1 MKKLTVLVSLKS
13 FFKTLNAKD
22 KISFYFFLTRNK
34 ERQTSVRELKKRFK
48 CGAEQIRRVK
58 KSIEEKKPLS
68 IPGEKPVKPVR
79 DDRVLVNLA
88 DSMTRENG
96 ALSDSDLAN
105 ILGASR
111 ASINRIRHDA
121 QFTYKPLRHGPLLN
135 PRQIEKRLA
144 FCPTHQDDDWSET
157 IFTDE
162 SRFATSPD
170 CPVMWGGG

>member
-105 ILGASR
+105 ILGVSR
-111 ASINRIRHDA
+111 ATINRIRHDKD
-121 QFTYKPLRHGPLLN
+121 FSYKPLRHGPLLN
-135 PRQIEKRLA
+135 QRQIEKRLA